1 MQLNPVLQV
10 SSSVIAIDDG
20 RWLFASVDGRW
31 LFASVDIAP
40 SPCITTDMVRARYPA
55 LATSPVI

>member
-1 MQLNPVLQV
+1 MQLSPALQV
-10 SSSVIAIDDG
+10 SSSVIAID
-20 RWLFASVDGRW
+20 DGRW